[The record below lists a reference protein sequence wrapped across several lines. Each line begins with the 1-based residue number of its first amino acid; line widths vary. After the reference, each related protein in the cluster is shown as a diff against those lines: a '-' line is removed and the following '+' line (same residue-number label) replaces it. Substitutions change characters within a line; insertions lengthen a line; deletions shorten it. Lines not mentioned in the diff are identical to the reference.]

1 LGTLGSILKDNW
13 EWRGQIFN
21 LAIFDLKKKAR
32 GAVLGWAWLLIKPT
46 IYMAVFC
53 FALAIGL
60 RGGGGDPTSYPY
72 FMWLISGLTPW
83 FFMEEMIGSGSDA
96 LHKYPYLVNKMKFPL
111 SGISTLYALSNFIIN
126 LALMVILLIV
136 YVAVG
141 MPIDIYLLQIPIIML
156 LMFVFFDFFSILCS
170 QLSAISRDFSNMMK
184 ILAMLLFWVSGII
197 FDTSNLVE
205 MGFGWFDTAML
216 FNPVTFFCAAI
227 RGATCTKTFFWDDPA
242 LLGCFAIV
250 FVLTVVMATIVYK
263 RFNEEVADV
272 L

>member
-1 LGTLGSILKDNW
+1 MGTLGSIIKDNW

-32 GAVLGWAWLLIKPT
+32 GAVLGWAWLLIKP
-46 IYMAVFC
+46 IMYMAVFC

-60 RGGGGDPTSYPY
+60 RGGGQPTEYPY

-83 FFMEEMIGSGSDA
+83 FFMEEMIGSGSDV
-96 LHKYPYLVNKMKFPL
+96 LRKYPYLVNKMKFPL
-111 SGISTLYALSNFIIN
+111 SGISTLYTLSNFIIN
-126 LALMVILLIV
+126 VALMVILLVV

-141 MPIDIYLLQIPIIML
+141 MPIDIYLLQIPIVML

-170 QLSAISRDFSNMMK
+170 QLSAISRDFANMMK

-197 FDTSNLVE
+197 FDTSRLGE

-216 FNPVTFFCAAI
+216 FNPVTFFCDAM
-227 RGATCTKTFFWDDPA
+227 RGATCTKTFFWNDPM
-242 LLGCFAIV
+242 LFGCFAIV
-250 FVLTVVMATIVYK
+250 FVATVVMAVIVYK